1 MKNILTLLIL
11 LSCTFATMA
20 TPDPKKKNQ
29 KKARVTN
36 KTTAMPSPPKNRR

>member
-11 LSCTFATMA
+11 CSFSLATMA
-20 TPDPKKKNQ
+20 TPDPKKKNL

-36 KTTAMPSPPKNRR
+36 KTTAMPIPPKNRR

>member
-11 LSCTFATMA
+11 LSFSLVTMV

-29 KKARVTN
+29 KNAPVTN
-36 KTTAMPSPPKNRR
+36 KTTAMSAPPKNRR